1 LLLENTKSTAPATKH
16 SITVIRKINVEVF
29 ITGCI
34 LSGIISERAGKVD
47 AKYNYFSC
55 PILN

>member
-47 AKYNYFSC
+47 AKYNYSLAPF
-55 PILN
+55 